1 MRIFE
6 NICGTSVEILAKL
19 ELCSAE
25 PGGLV
30 VFCAPDFREFT
41 LITIDRTREMLVVA
55 NRTISENLSMGA
67 GPAAPGDSQTSFT
80 ARGDTVVF
88 DVFLDRSVLEIFAD
102 DGVALTHRVY
112 PSDPRS
118 DRIGI
123 FAHGGKIRLAS
134 LDVWEMAL

>member
-1 MRIFE
+1 M
-6 NICGTSVEILAKL
+6 
-19 ELCSAE
+19 
-25 PGGLV
+25 
-30 VFCAPDFREFT
+30 FCAPDFREFT
-41 LITIDRTREMLVVA
+41 LITIDRNREMLVVA
-55 NRTISENLSMGA
+55 NRTIFENLSMEA
-67 GPAAPGDSQTSFT
+67 GRAAPGDSQTLFT
-80 ARGDTVVF
+80 ARENAVVL

-123 FAHGGKIRLAS
+123 FALSGKIRMTS